1 MAAATDKT
9 VHDLERQV
17 EDQGQRIA
25 DLKVSL
31 AQKEAL
37 YLATSDK
44 LRTSENKR
52 IELETSLVNLATGQD
67 DGGHEDE
74 DEAPAKA
81 GHFGFDHTG
90 CLRNLLHFANCGEFL
105 LTFIAYFYIFIY
117 SSAKKSLVI
126 NDILL

>member
-1 MAAATDKT
+1 MAATVTDRT
-9 VHDLERQV
+9 VLDLERQV
-17 EDQGQRIA
+17 EEQGQRIS

-67 DGGHEDE
+67 DGSHDD
-74 DEAPAKA
+74 DEAAAKA
-81 GHFGFDHTG
+81 NFVF
-90 CLRNLLHFANCGEFL
+90 NLSH
-105 LTFIAYFYIFIY
+105 
-117 SSAKKSLVI
+117 
-126 NDILL
+126 

>member
-1 MAAATDKT
+1 MAATVTDRT
-9 VHDLERQV
+9 VLDLERQV
-17 EDQGQRIA
+17 EEQGQRIS

-67 DGGHEDE
+67 DGSHDD
-74 DEAPAKA
+74 DEAAAKA
-81 GHFGFDHTG
+81 NSVFN
-90 CLRNLLHFANCGEFL
+90 LRLLHFLNSFL
-105 LTFIAYFYIFIY
+105 IPL
-117 SSAKKSLVI
+117 SLARCSPSPPR
-126 NDILL
+126 